1 MHLGRITRRQAPIQG
16 ERVSGVLV
24 LLNSRLCSSFF
35 LLVSSY
41 IDQLNLIL
49 QTLGT
54 PEEATL
60 DRVGSER
67 ACQYIRSL
75 PKSEKIPFAEL
86 FPKAEPAGTLR
97 RDAIVAQELRTEH
110 DMSTS

>member
-1 MHLGRITRRQAPIQG
+1 VANHCSKAKSRSPGFHIDLRCIRLTLAP
-16 ERVSGVLV
+16 R
-24 LLNSRLCSSFF
+24 
-35 LLVSSY
+35 SY

-54 PEEATL
+54 PDESTL

-75 PKSEKIPFAEL
+75 PKSEKVPFAEL
-86 FPKAEPAGTLR
+86 FPNAEPSGKPLSVETRFETCKA
-97 RDAIVAQELRTEH
+97 D
-110 DMSTS
+110 DPND

>member
-1 MHLGRITRRQAPIQG
+1 MYLGRVARRQAPFQG
-16 ERVSGVLV
+16 QRVSIISHFAQTPNYADRPA
-24 LLNSRLCSSFF
+24 LLYF
-35 LLVSSY
+35 SY

-75 PKSEKIPFAEL
+75 PKSEKVPFAEL
-86 FPKAEPAGTLR
+86 FPKAEPAGMLR
-97 RDAIVAQELRTEH
+97 RDETLSRNWI
-110 DMSTS
+110 

>member
-1 MHLGRITRRQAPIQG
+1 MAPN
-16 ERVSGVLV
+16 LF
-24 LLNSRLCSSFF
+24 LC
-35 LLVSSY
+35 SY

-54 PEEATL
+54 PDESTL

-75 PKSEKIPFAEL
+75 PRSEKVPFAEL
-86 FPKAEPAGTLR
+86 FPNAEPSGKHCRMVNGNHVSR
-97 RDAIVAQELRTEH
+97 RSHCIAP
-110 DMSTS
+110 